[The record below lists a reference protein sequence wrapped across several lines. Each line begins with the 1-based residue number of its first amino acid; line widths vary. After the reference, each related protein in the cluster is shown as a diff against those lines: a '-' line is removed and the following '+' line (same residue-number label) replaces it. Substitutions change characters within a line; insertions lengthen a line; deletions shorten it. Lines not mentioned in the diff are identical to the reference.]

1 MIKDEKN
8 TSKLAKPNFTSPPLI
23 NKQTP
28 RCPPMIDINSAEEL
42 IPYLDAVAKRP
53 YNHGLHAGWDLQ
65 PGERVLLRVDNWHDP
80 MVIDACKMI
89 LEKYNTKYEV
99 KYVDKGPIVKWKG
112 HNEVEYYL
120 ARTKELA
127 EWMDEW
133 EEMEKEG
140 EYDKLLWGYGGPVL
154 RDTNI
159 KIQRMP
165 FITPELT
172 ASPAHTIPYEIIEAL
187 DKWTWDK
194 VRNSRRI
201 RITDPEGTDLSYTN
215 HDEYWDSKREFY
227 NPDLVNRFWAG
238 NTGFGKT
245 YLPGHV
251 LGRPWM
257 YIPKEDACGVIAGTS
272 NHIGPVPWI
281 QLDVQDGKITDIHEG
296 GEFGDKL
303 RKVKAETDHLQ
314 YPGFPDKGLFR
325 WWEASIGTNPHI
337 HRPRRGFLNGWLNCL
352 YERMRSGVIHLGYGT
367 IISSSAEREA
377 AKMGLPVG
385 HWHVHLYFP
394 TVTCEM
400 IGGGTETIIKDGHLM
415 GLDDPD
421 IRKIAAKY
429 GDPDLWL
436 SESWIPAV
444 PGLNMGGDYW
454 KHYANDPEDWVL
466 TELNICENYHPLFMS
481 MVGADPKYC
490 NNPLWKLPSEKDRV
504 NSNHILHSHDSCS
517 CGGHH
522 G

>member
-1 MIKDEKN
+1 MTQIEKS
-8 TSKLAKPNFTSPPLI
+8 TTLPQKPNFTSPPLI
-23 NKQTP
+23 EKQTP
-28 RCPPMIDINSAEEL
+28 RCPPMVDIKSAEEL

-80 MVIDACKMI
+80 MVIDACKLI
-89 LEKYNTKYEV
+89 LEKYNTKYEI
-99 KYVDKGPIVKWKG
+99 KYVDKGPIIKWKG
-112 HNEVEYYL
+112 HDEVEYYL

-133 EEMEKEG
+133 EQMEKDG
-140 EYDKLLWGYGGPVL
+140 NYDKILMGYGGPVL
-154 RDTNI
+154 RSANI

-172 ASPAHTIPYEIIEAL
+172 ATPAHTIPYEIIEAL
-187 DKWTWDK
+187 DKWTWDRI
-194 VRNSRRI
+194 RNSRRVH
-201 RITDPEGTDLSYTN
+201 ITDPEGTDLSYTN

-227 NPDLVNRFWAG
+227 NPDLVDIFYKG
-238 NTGFGKT
+238 NEEFGKT
-245 YLPGHV
+245 YLPGHI

-257 YIPKEDACGVIAGTS
+257 YLPKEDATGYIAGTS

-281 QLDVQDGKITDIHEG
+281 GLKVDNGKISEIHEG
-296 GEFGDKL
+296 GEFGEKL
-303 RKVKAETDHLQ
+303 RKLKAETDHLQ

-325 WWEASIGTNPHI
+325 WWEASVGTNPHI
-337 HRPRRGFLNGWLNCL
+337 HRPRKGFLNGWLNCL
-352 YERMRSGVIHLGYGT
+352 YERMRSGVIHIGFGT
-367 IISSSAEREA
+367 VISSSAERQA
-377 AKMGLPVG
+377 ANMGLPVG

-394 TVTCEM
+394 TMTCEM
-400 IGGGTETIIKDGHLM
+400 IGGGTETLIKDGHLM
-415 GLDDPD
+415 ALDDPE

-429 GDPDLWL
+429 GDPDLLL

-444 PGLNMGGDYW
+444 PGLNMTGDYW
-454 KHYANDPEDWVL
+454 KHYAEDPEKWVL
-466 TELNICENYHPLFMS
+466 SELNICENYHPMFMS

-490 NNPLWKLPSEKDRV
+490 NNPLWKVPNISDA
-504 NSNHILHSHDSCS
+504 CS

-522 G
+522 L